1 MIAQGTSATQGYRR
15 GSVLGL
21 TVAEVSLLFV
31 FIILLMIAGPAR
43 REQEMTEMLADFG
56 MTVGDTA
63 QLRSALRDQIVHDT
77 VRERAWKEL
86 VPASDER
93 GTASELVTRLN
104 ALAERRSDSLKMVQ
118 STTVEISR
126 LRRQVDGLRRE
137 VNLARG
143 GSDFPSC
150 SYDEDGERV
159 FLFDVALRDEGY
171 WLQLTVSSLEMAL
184 TFSGPDPR
192 GVVGRTLSETEFL
205 DGVLDLYGWSVEHE
219 CRFFVNV
226 YDETGQSKDIF
237 KQRLSVLE
245 RRFYKRELTGR
256 YPQAGPNSRPSG

>member
-1 MIAQGTSATQGYRR
+1 M
-15 GSVLGL
+15 GL

-43 REQEMTEMLADFG
+43 REQEMSQMLADFG
-56 MTVGDTA
+56 MTVRDTA
-63 QLRSALRDQIVHDT
+63 QLRSALREQIVHDT

-86 VPASDER
+86 VPASDEP
-93 GTASELVTRLN
+93 GTASELVTRLR
-104 ALAERRSDSLKMVQ
+104 ALAERRGDSLRVLQ
-118 STTVEISR
+118 PSTLEIAR

-137 VNLARG
+137 VNIARG

-150 SYDEDGERV
+150 WYDEDGDRI

-171 WLQLTVSSLEMAL
+171 WLQLTGIASEKRLA
-184 TFSGPDPR
+184 FSGPDPTS
-192 GVVGRTLSETEFL
+192 VVGRTLDEMEFL
-205 DGVLDLYGWSVEHE
+205 DEILPLYGWSVENE

-245 RRFYKRELTGR
+245 RRFYKRELTDR
-256 YPQAGPNSRPSG
+256 YPQASLSTSPSG

>member
-1 MIAQGTSATQGYRR
+1 MARSKSANQGYRR

-56 MTVGDTA
+56 MTDRDTA
-63 QLRSALRDQIVHDT
+63 QLRSALREQIVHDT
-77 VRERAWKEL
+77 VRERVWKEL
-86 VPASDER
+86 VPASDQR
-93 GTASELVTRLN
+93 GTASELVIRLST
-104 ALAERRSDSLKMVQ
+104 LAERRSDSLKMVQ
-118 STTVEISR
+118 SSTGEISR

-150 SYDEDGERV
+150 WYDEDGDRV
-159 FLFDVALRDEGY
+159 FLFDVAMRDEGY
-171 WLQLTVSSLEMAL
+171 WFQLTRSALEML
-184 TFSGPDPR
+184 PTFSGPDPS
-192 GVVGRTLSETEFL
+192 GVVGRTLNETEFL
-205 DGVLDLYGWSVEHE
+205 DVVLPLYGWSVQHE

-237 KQRLSVLE
+237 KQRLNVLE

-256 YPQAGPNSRPSG
+256 YPQARPSTRPAG